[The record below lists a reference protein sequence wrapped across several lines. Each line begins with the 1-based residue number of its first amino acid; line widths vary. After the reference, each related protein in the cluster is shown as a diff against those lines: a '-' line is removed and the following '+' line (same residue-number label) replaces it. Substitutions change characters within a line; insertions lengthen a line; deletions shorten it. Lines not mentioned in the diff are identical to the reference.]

1 MKGGGWLPWR
11 GRTAQDQGTTESNPF
26 QQGWF
31 VPHDID
37 GMKALMG
44 GQKKFDAELE
54 EFFANVP
61 EDFCGMIIII
71 ILMNRTIMYHSFSIT
86 LLARG

>member
-1 MKGGGWLPWR
+1 MSSLGKKKEAAEYEKRAKAYRNVWCDSVQWFRARVKGGGWLPWR

-44 GQKKFDAELE
+44 GQKKFDAE
-54 EFFANVP
+54 
-61 EDFCGMIIII
+61 
-71 ILMNRTIMYHSFSIT
+71 
-86 LLARG
+86 